1 MGFFAVLK
9 EPDQPRFTV
18 KKLDINV
25 WCLPGLFA
33 RNILVCDVGLRLQ
46 SDNEFDQFALGI
58 PFGTT
63 EGGLEDLVPLMQDSP
78 ATTGLVFGRPCVPTP
93 RDGRVVVDHGTGPM
107 SLAFVDVG
115 KTTYDEGRSNQNF
128 SLWHLHVNGTL
139 PADMD
144 SYLRMRFAVDSLGRA
159 WTWRRSLLVRRNATV
174 DLRVCDLRETQTL
187 PDGNNYEQQVV
198 AINQLNCFVITPA
211 SFRTSRASPQ
221 TRYVRLLEGRVWE
234 SYLRRA
240 TDLRRSAKLVINYWR
255 SEGEVNTL
263 NEFRA
268 FLDLR
273 REGWT
278 ELLAM
283 FTLALMAVLAGVALL
298 SAPAE
303 LAESPVVK
311 FAEDVWSLTGLHIT
325 LGVGA
330 IVALLLGAARLISSL
345 LKRWQWLRH
354 RLRAA
359 ESAIYRF
366 RGKLD

>member
-1 MGFFAVLK
+1 MHCRDDGQRGTVLIGVEEDKDTRVAVEIRPIQLAGV
-9 EPDQPRFTV
+9 EERLRQIAASHIAPVPDFEVHCIASPTDGTV
-18 KKLDINV
+18 GVVAVAVPPSSLAPHQ
-25 WCLPGLFA
+25 WEG
-33 RNILVCDVGLRLQ
+33 RY
-46 SDNEFDQFALGI
+46 
-58 PFGTT
+58 PFRRGTT
-63 EGGLEDLVPLMQDSP
+63 TDYLDEKTVERLYQQRRDLSGPAPKSGQLLAEDF
-78 ATTGLVFGRPCVPTP
+78 TTVLNGVEL
-93 RDGRVVVDHGTGPM
+93 TG
-107 SLAFVDVG
+107 
-115 KTTYDEGRSNQNF
+115 
-128 SLWHLHVNGTL
+128 
-139 PADMD
+139 
-144 SYLRMRFAVDSLGRA
+144 RFAVDSLGRA

-221 TRYVRLLEGRVWE
+221 TRYVRLLEGHVWE

-311 FAEDVWSLTGLHIT
+311 FAETS
-325 LGVGA
+325 GV
-330 IVALLLGAARLISSL
+330 
-345 LKRWQWLRH
+345 
-354 RLRAA
+354 
-359 ESAIYRF
+359 
-366 RGKLD
+366 